1 MAKIKIDVA
10 PEATLLQACEAAG
23 AEVPRFC
30 FHKRLSIAGNWYM
43 YLIRHFW
50 HEIEARI
57 DASQAVAR
65 PLVAA
70 E

>member
-1 MAKIKIDVA
+1 MAKIKIDGIEIDVA
-10 PEATLLQACEAAG
+10 SEATLLQACEAAG

-30 FHKRLSIAGNWYM
+30 FHAGA
-43 YLIRHFW
+43 
-50 HEIEARI
+50 E
-57 DASQAVAR
+57 R